1 MWKVGAWRATRLE
14 QEEEEEEEEEE
25 EDQLGA
31 GARRSSLVADRW
43 SLVGDQAARVVGTW
57 GFGFRVR
64 GRRRVSV
71 PGATGRCRRGTGVRC
86 EAGGR
91 EGGRKG
97 GSEECWAGVLGS
109 VAVGVVV
116 VCAGVRW
123 V

>member
-1 MWKVGAWRATRLE
+1 MR
-14 QEEEEEEEEEE
+14 Q
-25 EDQLGA
+25 
-31 GARRSSLVADRW
+31 
-43 SLVGDQAARVVGTW
+43 
-57 GFGFRVR
+57 
-64 GRRRVSV
+64 
-71 PGATGRCRRGTGVRC
+71 
-86 EAGGR
+86 AGGR

>member
-1 MWKVGAWRATRLE
+1 MLV
-14 QEEEEEEEEEE
+14 
-25 EDQLGA
+25 
-31 GARRSSLVADRW
+31 ARRSSLIAGRW
-43 SLVGDQAARVVGTW
+43 WAIRRQESSARG
-57 GFGFRVR
+57 GSGSGFRVP

>member
-57 GFGFRVR
+57 GFGFRVP
-64 GRRRVSV
+64 GSGSAASVGSRRDRQVS
-71 PGATGRCRRGTGVRC
+71 PWH
-86 EAGGR
+86 
-91 EGGRKG
+91 
-97 GSEECWAGVLGS
+97 GSPV
-109 VAVGVVV
+109 
-116 VCAGVRW
+116 
-123 V
+123 